1 MQHRLTAADFDLS
14 EIISVLIVVFHILN
28 TVYVAQ
34 HCVSYKQCGLS
45 CDIRRLFFFPVGNV
59 EIITM
64 SSIDMS

>member
-1 MQHRLTAADFDLS
+1 MIVCSTAADFDLS

-34 HCVSYKQCGLS
+34 HCVSYKQCGVPY
-45 CDIRRLFFFPVGNV
+45 DIRRHFFPVGNV

-64 SSIDMS
+64 SSTEMS